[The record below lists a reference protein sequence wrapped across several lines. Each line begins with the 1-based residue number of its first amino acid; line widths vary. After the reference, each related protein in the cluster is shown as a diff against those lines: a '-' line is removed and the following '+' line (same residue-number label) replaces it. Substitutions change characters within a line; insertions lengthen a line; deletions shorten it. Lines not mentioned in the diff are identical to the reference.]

1 MVVMGG
7 SRLADSMTMSVF
19 FPVVREEAQSR
30 GEVET
35 RAASSER
42 AVDGGDE
49 AWPDCILRAIFR
61 AISAHFSSDAMRA
74 IFVQL
79 SSI

>member
-42 AVDGGDE
+42 AVE
-49 AWPDCILRAIFR
+49 
-61 AISAHFSSDAMRA
+61 AMRRA
-74 IFVQL
+74 
-79 SSI
+79 SSSWRRWRWGPTPHVMACKAWGRVG